1 MVYHSDVQQETSV
14 NLESIAAKSE
24 DIKIL
29 TTIIHPFIAA
39 LSELQSYAIT
49 LPTSCTRPRCRGLIK
64 DPRSVGG
71 KEYTP
76 SG

>member
-24 DIKIL
+24 HIKTL

-39 LSELQSYAIT
+39 LSELQSHAIT
-49 LPTSCTRPRCRGLIK
+49 LP
-64 DPRSVGG
+64 
-71 KEYTP
+71 P
-76 SG
+76 S